1 MTRIYE
7 GEVLHSR
14 VGTISHFFKYPVY
27 FYSFDVD
34 ELADLHQRSFLF
46 SHNRWNFVS
55 LRDEDYLDRSKQS
68 LRNKVTAVLRRLG
81 VTTNPS
87 RIELVT
93 SARFLGYVF
102 NPVSF
107 FYCYDEAGNLSAML
121 AEVSNTFGERHLYVS
136 TDPHPNAEGT
146 FEPHF
151 KKLFHVSP
159 FYARDGEYQFK
170 FNVPNQ
176 DYFMRIDLHREGR
189 LALRGQMSGKGV
201 DFSHRALIQTV
212 GRYPLTAVLTMP
224 RILWQ
229 AAKLYFGKGLPV
241 FTKPNPQSDWT
252 HRVKPASWLQKIFQ
266 SLVIKFLK
274 ELKSDGLILQMPE
287 GEELRFGSPHCG
299 DPAQM
304 KVHSYEFFKR
314 VVLGGDIGLGE
325 AFMTG
330 EWSSPDPVR
339 VLQFFIRNWENKTDR
354 DMPWAAVGRKIN
366 RWRHLS
372 RANTLTNSPKNI
384 RAHYD
389 LSNQFFSLF
398 LDPSMTYS
406 SGIFETPLSTLE
418 DAQRA
423 KLDRII
429 GLAQISAEDHVLEI
443 GCGWGSFAI
452 RAAQTRGCRV
462 TGITL
467 SPAQLEEAQRRVR
480 EAGLQDRIELKL
492 IDYRKMTGKFDKIVS
507 IEMLEALGHENF
519 GTYFAA
525 IDRLLNK
532 NGIVVL
538 QGITM
543 PDHRFAAYTQGVDW
557 IQKHIF
563 PGGEIASISAL
574 SSAMASSSQLTIE
587 KIDSFPTHYAQ
598 TLREWRKRFHQR
610 LDDIRKLGFGE
621 DFIRTWEYYFYYCE
635 AGFSERVISVVQLQI
650 SRPQNLSLRT

>member
-1 MTRIYE
+1 
-7 GEVLHSR
+7 
-14 VGTISHFFKYPVY
+14 
-27 FYSFDVD
+27 
-34 ELADLHQRSFLF
+34 
-46 SHNRWNFVS
+46 
-55 LRDEDYLDRSKQS
+55 
-68 LRNKVTAVLRRLG
+68 
-81 VTTNPS
+81 
-87 RIELVT
+87 
-93 SARFLGYVF
+93 
-102 NPVSF
+102 
-107 FYCYDEAGNLSAML
+107 
-121 AEVSNTFGERHLYVS
+121 
-136 TDPHPNAEGT
+136 
-146 FEPHF
+146 
-151 KKLFHVSP
+151 
-159 FYARDGEYQFK
+159 
-170 FNVPNQ
+170 
-176 DYFMRIDLHREGR
+176 
-189 LALRGQMSGKGV
+189 
-201 DFSHRALIQTV
+201 
-212 GRYPLTAVLTMP
+212 
-224 RILWQ
+224 
-229 AAKLYFGKGLPV
+229 
-241 FTKPNPQSDWT
+241 
-252 HRVKPASWLQKIFQ
+252 
-266 SLVIKFLK
+266 
-274 ELKSDGLILQMPE
+274 
-287 GEELRFGSPHCG
+287 
-299 DPAQM
+299 M

-314 VVLGGDIGLGE
+314 VVLAGDIGLGE
-325 AFMTG
+325 AFSTG

-339 VLQFFIRNWENKTDR
+339 VLRFFIRNWENKTDR
-354 DMPWAAVGRKIN
+354 EMPWAAIGRKLN

-389 LSNQFFSLF
+389 LSNEFFSLF

-418 DAQRA
+418 DAQKA

-429 GLAQISAEDHVLEI
+429 DLAQISAEDHVLEI
-443 GCGWGSFAI
+443 GCGWGSFAL
-452 RAAQTRGCRV
+452 RAAQTKGCRV
-462 TGITL
+462 TAITL
-467 SPAQLEEAQRRVR
+467 SPAQLDEAQKRVR
-480 EAGLQDRIELKL
+480 QAGLQDKIELKL

-610 LDDIRKLGFGE
+610 LDEIRKLGFGE
-621 DFIRTWEYYFYYCE
+621 DFIRTWEYYFHYCE

-650 SRPQNLSLRT
+650 SRPHNLSLRT